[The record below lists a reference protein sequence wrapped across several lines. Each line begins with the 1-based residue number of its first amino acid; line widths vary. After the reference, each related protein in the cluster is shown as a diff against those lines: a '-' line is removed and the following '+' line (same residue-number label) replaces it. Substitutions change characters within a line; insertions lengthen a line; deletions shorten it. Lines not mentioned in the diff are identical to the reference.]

1 MKERFK
7 YWFVVICNI
16 LITVIAAL
24 PYIYM
29 WYNYFNQLLFKEF
42 LFKGNLAMCF
52 IYILLVAVFVNMFGG
67 YKIDVSKK
75 SNVLLSQC
83 IGLLCVNV
91 CEILFTDLMVGYLG
105 KIPAISKYFLLIY
118 LTQMA
123 CLLLFTIVTMVLYRK
138 IFPPYKVLHIFG
150 DHKNCLRDK
159 MMERSDNYQITKNI
173 KYDEAL
179 EDIETIIKQYDIIL
193 INDIPSEKRNLIL
206 KACFSQQKKVYFTPK
221 ISDIIVKGSDN
232 IHIFDTPMLYCRDD
246 IMTFAE
252 KIIKRSFD
260 ILISFLCLLLISP
273 LMLLVSLA
281 IFLYDRGPVF
291 YRQTR
296 LTINGRK
303 FKMLK
308 FRSMIVNAEQ
318 DGKARLAAEND
329 SRITPVGRFIRACRI
344 DELPQFFNILC
355 GDMSLVGPRPERP
368 EIAEEYLKEI
378 PEFGYRLRV
387 KAGLTGY
394 AQIYGKYNTTSYDK
408 LKLDMIY
415 VENCSIK
422 LDIKLLLLTIKVIFQ
437 KESTEGITEGT
448 TNASVGN
455 IKINE

>member
-1 MKERFK
+1 MKEKFR
-7 YWFVVICNI
+7 YTFVILCNL

-24 PYIYM
+24 PYIYI
-29 WYNYFNQLLFKEF
+29 WHNKLNQLLFKEF
-42 LFKGNLAMCF
+42 LFKGNLAMYF
-52 IYILLVAVFVNMFGG
+52 IYILLVVVFVHMFGG

-91 CEILFTDLMVGYLG
+91 CEIGVTDLMVGYFWM
-105 KIPAISKYFLLIY
+105 IPDISKFFLLIY
-118 LTQMA
+118 VIQITS
-123 CLLLFTIVTMVLYRK
+123 LLIFTVITMKLYRK
-138 IFPPYKVLHIFG
+138 LFPPYKVLHIFG
-150 DHKNCLRDK
+150 DYPNRLRYK
-159 MMERSDNYQITKNI
+159 VMERYDNYQITGEM
-173 KYDEAL
+173 KYDAAL
-179 EDIETIIKQYDIIL
+179 RDTEKIIRQYDIIL
-193 INDIPSEKRNLIL
+193 INDVPSEKRNIIL
-206 KACFSQQKKVYFTPK
+206 KSCFSQSKKVYFTPK
-221 ISDIIVKGSDN
+221 ISDIIVKGSDK
-232 IHIFDTPMLYCRDD
+232 IHIFDTPLLYCSDD
-246 IMTFAE
+246 VMTFAE
-252 KIIKRSFD
+252 RFVKRSAD
-260 ILISFLCLLLISP
+260 IVISSLCLLVFSP
-273 LMLLVSLA
+273 LMLFVSLA

-296 LTINGRK
+296 LTINGKK

-329 SRITPVGRFIRACRI
+329 SRITPVGRLIRACRI

-368 EIAEEYLKEI
+368 EIAEEYMKEI

-408 LKLDMIY
+408 LKLDMMY
-415 VENCSIK
+415 VENCS
-422 LDIKLLLLTIKVIFQ
+422 LLLDVKLMLLTLKVIFMR
-437 KESTEGITEGT
+437 ESTEGLENGKT
-448 TNASVGN
+448 TAS
-455 IKINE
+455 K